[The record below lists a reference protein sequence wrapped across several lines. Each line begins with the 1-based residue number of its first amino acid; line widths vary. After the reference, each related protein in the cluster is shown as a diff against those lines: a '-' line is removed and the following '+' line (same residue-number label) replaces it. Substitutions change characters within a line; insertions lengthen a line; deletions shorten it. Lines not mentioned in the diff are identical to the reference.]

1 MRELTLL
8 AVGKLRDSGLRALC
22 DDYYARCRR
31 RFRVVERELRD
42 LSALREAVPKRRQL
56 VLLDERG
63 AQHDSRAFAKQL
75 GRWLGGPHPLLFGIG
90 GADGFGDLRQEADA
104 LLSLGSMTFAHRLV
118 RVLFAEQLYRAVS
131 ILDGSPYHRD

>member
-8 AVGKLRDSGLRALC
+8 AVGKLRDDGLRALC

-31 RFRVVERELRD
+31 RFRVVEREVRDLGALRD
-42 LSALREAVPKRRQL
+42 AVPRRRQL

-63 AQHDSRAFAKQL
+63 IQHDSRAFAREL
-75 GRWLGGPHPLLFGIG
+75 ARWMSGPHPLVFAIG
-90 GADGFGDLRQEADA
+90 GADGFGELRGEADS